1 MITGQDLSSVE
12 HASRRELAKASGTAK
27 STATVDV
34 RRGAWMSTS
43 GARAGLAMHRF
54 GRVLA
59 FIEEHLAE
67 EITVSR
73 LATTVHMSACHFA
86 RMFRKAAGEPPHT
99 YLTRRRMKR
108 AKELLRNTDLPLVEV
123 AANSGFQTQGH
134 FTEVF
139 HKHAGVTPRTYRV
152 ANRLRMPAR

>member
-1 MITGQDLSSVE
+1 MITGRDLLSVE
-12 HASRRELAKASGTAK
+12 HASRRDAAKASGSAR

-34 RRGAWMSTS
+34 RRRAWILTP

-67 EITVSR
+67 ETTVSR
-73 LATTVHMSACHFA
+73 LATSVHMSACHFA
-86 RMFRKAAGEPPHT
+86 RMFRKAAGEPTHT

-139 HKHAGVTPRTYRV
+139 HKHAGATPRTYRV
-152 ANRLRMPAR
+152 ANRLRIPAR